1 MFLKIAKI
9 WREKK
14 EKRKRGLELS
24 YMYPTASDR
33 RCAALRF
40 CLLLRPFTSAT
51 LSSHNW
57 LFSKLRKRSEQT
69 PNHHRI
75 TCSVT
80 ERSRVPSAGNKGDSF
95 TASSFD
101 SFVLPSFLPSFLLP
115 LRVSVSV
122 LALYFC
128 VRVMKTTSP
137 AMTALEWQR
146 ARPLEWLH
154 EKGTAQFQQQTQ
166 SFCDSGGG
174 GNGGS
179 TLSFYPGDE
188 NSMGLGEVVNQYNMM
203 DLCVGLEYWSQLGEI
218 EVPSL
223 RFGGGIA
230 AAAAS
235 SEYQV
240 TCGSIS
246 RTASCPSAAV
256 EAATDGML
264 EQAAENIGAPV
275 GKDSFRKRKL
285 ERVQSTKVT
294 CSVFLHL
301 YIALLL
307 KVEEE
312 QKWSILIRQKGRL

>member
-101 SFVLPSFLPSFLLP
+101 SFVLPSFLPSLPSPTASERIRVGFIFLRAGDEDDFP
-115 LRVSVSV
+115 SDDGSRVAAGEATRVAAREGDRSVS
-122 LALYFC
+122 A
-128 VRVMKTTSP
+128 
-137 AMTALEWQR
+137 A
-146 ARPLEWLH
+146 
-154 EKGTAQFQQQTQ
+154 
-166 SFCDSGGG
+166 DS
-174 GNGGS
+174 
-179 TLSFYPGDE
+179 E
-188 NSMGLGEVVNQYNMM
+188 
-203 DLCVGLEYWSQLGEI
+203 
-218 EVPSL
+218 
-223 RFGGGIA
+223 
-230 AAAAS
+230 
-235 SEYQV
+235 
-240 TCGSIS
+240 
-246 RTASCPSAAV
+246 
-256 EAATDGML
+256 
-264 EQAAENIGAPV
+264 
-275 GKDSFRKRKL
+275 
-285 ERVQSTKVT
+285 
-294 CSVFLHL
+294 
-301 YIALLL
+301 LL
-307 KVEEE
+307 
-312 QKWSILIRQKGRL
+312 